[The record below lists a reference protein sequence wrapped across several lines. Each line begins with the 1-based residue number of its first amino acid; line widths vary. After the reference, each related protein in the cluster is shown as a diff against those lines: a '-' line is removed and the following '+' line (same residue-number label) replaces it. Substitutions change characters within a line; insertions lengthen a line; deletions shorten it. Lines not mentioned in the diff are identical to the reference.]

1 MEIVNVSEAGG
12 VRTLLGQ
19 MERGVVLAWGL
30 VQALPPVTLL
40 GLRRS
45 GHSSSRLSLCMV
57 TAWTSS
63 DWTLSSGAS
72 SRIWFRVNASAVG
85 ITFVR
90 VPMEAWAQD
99 TMASQPLL
107 GLSYSSRC
115 DVTCQLRSCTFFP
128 PLCKICLSVNWKPPK
143 GYVRDSD
150 WFWEGL

>member
-12 VRTLLGQ
+12 VGTSLGQ
-19 MERGVVLAWGL
+19 MERGVVLAWGANSGPGTSNPSWPEEVGPFL
-30 VQALPPVTLL
+30 QQAQPLH
-40 GLRRS
+40 
-45 GHSSSRLSLCMV
+45 GHCLNR
-57 TAWTSS
+57 S

-72 SRIWFRVNASAVG
+72 SSIWFRVNASAAGV
-85 ITFVR
+85 TFVH

-128 PLCKICLSVNWKPPK
+128 PLCKIRLSVNWKPPE